1 MSITEVRIFSIIC
14 NTHIHATEPCEQ
26 DESFLFLFN
35 IFFMQSDTNPRAST
49 YGRSKADPD
58 RKIGHRRVGEGG
70 EITYKKIQTTQIM
83 GAIQL
88 GIQHTVRI
96 WYIDLIER
104 ASVTKFRPWCPC
116 RWCCLKRPIKCILEI
131 STDVFCHAICV
142 SKSRLNYKFQCQIIL

>member
-1 MSITEVRIFSIIC
+1 MNHFC
-14 NTHIHATEPCEQ
+14 
-26 DESFLFLFN
+26 
-35 IFFMQSDTNPRAST
+35 FFPTLQSDTNPRAST

-96 WYIDLIER
+96 ICNIYLIER
-104 ASVTKFRPWCPC
+104 ASVTGEVFLLFRVMTSVVHVPMS
-116 RWCCLKRPIKCILEI
+116 INVMSQE
-131 STDVFCHAICV
+131 TDLSMKMCV
-142 SKSRLNYKFQCQIIL
+142 